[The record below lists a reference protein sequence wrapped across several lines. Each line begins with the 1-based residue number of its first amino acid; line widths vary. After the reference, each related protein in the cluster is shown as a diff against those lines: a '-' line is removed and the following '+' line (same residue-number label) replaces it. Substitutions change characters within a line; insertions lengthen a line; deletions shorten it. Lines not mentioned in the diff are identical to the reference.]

1 LITEQF
7 ELNLLVSTHIKIRIR
22 TVKGYQISEILA
34 IAAMILLL
42 THIADGTMERT
53 IKHRFLPVAIDKNP
67 LGISSFGISSIILFF
82 LAIGLAI
89 RNKDTSNVTK
99 TLIIVGGATIGTTV
113 LGVSMM
119 DKSGGWIITFLTV
132 SVIGYIIMGFGILK
146 ATLLKGHVSIE
157 SHSSKSF
164 IK

>member
-1 LITEQF
+1 MITEEF
-7 ELNLLVSTHIKIRIR
+7 ELNLLVSTHIKIRKR
-22 TVKGYQISEILA
+22 TVKGHQISEILA

-42 THIADGTMERT
+42 THIADGTIERT
-53 IKHRFLPVAIDKNP
+53 MKHGFLPVTIDKNP
-67 LGISSFGISSIILFF
+67 FGISNFGISSIILFF

-132 SVIGYIIMGFGILK
+132 SVIGYIIMVLGILK

-157 SHSSKSF
+157 SHISNSF